1 MFPIQKYQKKKTFF
15 SLSCPYLCKN
25 EECLKES
32 VQSFNSP
39 TVFRLTS
46 RIEQTF
52 INSFTER
59 KKILTTGTLLHQ
71 YIRYILST
79 LVVLFKKTFFC
90 KIDGK
95 ISNT

>member
-1 MFPIQKYQKKKTFF
+1 MFEGKWKISRAT
-15 SLSCPYLCKN
+15 
-25 EECLKES
+25 

-39 TVFRLTS
+39 TVCRLTS

-79 LVVLFKKTFFC
+79 LVVLFKDFFC